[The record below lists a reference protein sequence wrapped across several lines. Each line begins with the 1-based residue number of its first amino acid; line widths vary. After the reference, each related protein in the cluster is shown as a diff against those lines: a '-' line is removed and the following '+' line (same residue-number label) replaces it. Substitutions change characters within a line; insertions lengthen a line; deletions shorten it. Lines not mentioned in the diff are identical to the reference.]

1 MRSEAW
7 LGDLVRAV
15 AAVTPPDQRPS
26 HAVMSAVSEMLGLA
40 LPAEVVSAVM
50 RSEFPTAQQEE
61 AVTPTLPAEDVPIGE
76 RPDAPRFEEPRQSG
90 EGGQLIG
97 LRQSWVETKAPPR
110 VWSDPDVDALETA
123 SISMLRQPLP
133 HEPLLRRAS
142 TAALVQ
148 SLLSRRLPGDEV
160 DVAALVEEVA
170 AGRAVTSLPR
180 LPTPTLRCGAHVLVD
195 DSDAMSLFWRDQWQ
209 LAQVVRSVVG
219 AGLTQVSVFSG
230 TPFPGDPGPQPRQAV
245 LVLSAFD
252 VLRGRAERDEWE
264 KYVAGLRKRECQ
276 VVALVPFPRDR
287 WPGWLVR
294 LMPVICWDRRTTVG
308 MVRSALGRAA

>member
-1 MRSEAW
+1 MRGEAW

-15 AAVTPPDQRPS
+15 AAVTPPGQRPS
-26 HAVMSAVSEMLGLA
+26 PAVVSAVAEMLGLD
-40 LPAEVVSAVM
+40 LPAEVVSAVL
-50 RSEFPTAQQEE
+50 RTEFPTAQQEE

-76 RPDAPRFEEPRQSG
+76 RQDAPRFSEPRQSA

-123 SISMLRQPLP
+123 SISMLRRPLP

-209 LAQVVRSVVG
+209 LARVVRSVVG

-230 TPFPGDPGPQPRQAV
+230 TPSLNDPGPQPRQAV
-245 LVLSAFD
+245 LVMSAFD

-264 KYVAGLRKRECQ
+264 RYVAGLRKRACQ
-276 VVALVPFPRDR
+276 VVALVPFPRER
-287 WPGWLVR
+287 WPRWLVR

-308 MVRSALGRAA
+308 TVRAALGRAA